1 MNESKHEIF
10 DRKSKQNTKAIE
22 PNLRKK
28 KIHQST
34 TERSKTNSYITVA
47 NKNKSTSR
55 AMTVLIVETA
65 QTIFMQKEKRS

>member
-22 PNLRKK
+22 PDLRKK
-28 KIHQST
+28 KKRQST
-34 TERSKTNSYITVA
+34 TERSKANSYITVG
-47 NKNKSTSR
+47 NKNKSISR

-65 QTIFMQKEKRS
+65 QTIFMQKEKKS